1 MLSARARFVRGLPFS
16 VRMHRVHPGAVCLA
30 TIPPAQNPSP
40 LQSRKHP
47 FTCLLPQKSFDREF
61 SPPRR
66 AQLLPMISPI
76 SLNLFRTLRYPSLF
90 LPYPAD
96 VFLPPSPSFPSA
108 GRPLRILQ
116 HPPDV
121 LLLLFFSPSTLHT
134 LLVRQTLYRPPDV
147 IPHVLPSAERY
158 TVRLASFPT
167 L

>member
-90 LPYPAD
+90 LPFPAD

-108 GRPLRILQ
+108 GRPLCILQ

-121 LLLLFFSPSTLHT
+121 LLLLFFA
-134 LLVRQTLYRPPDV
+134 LYPPHSSRPPNV
-147 IPHVLPSAERY
+147 IPSAWHLSLPFEPLP
-158 TVRLASFPT
+158 VRPLSIHPPDS
-167 L
+167 LL